1 MHMLLGE
8 YGKKNK
14 TILFTSS
21 GRTVRISNIMGSV
34 STVVL
39 SLKKKFNA
47 NMQMR
52 KLKRGEKKINGAV
65 IQGST

>member
-1 MHMLLGE
+1 MDKKE
-8 YGKKNK
+8 YQNL
-14 TILFTSS
+14 LFTSS

-47 NMQMR
+47 NLHMR
-52 KLKRGEKKINGAV
+52 KLNRGEKKINRGV
-65 IQGST
+65 IKVST

>member
-1 MHMLLGE
+1 MHVTLKNN
-8 YGKKNK
+8 GKKKNTK
-14 TILFTSS
+14 TLLFTSS

-47 NMQMR
+47 NMHMR
-52 KLKRGEKKINGAV
+52 KLNRGEKKLIG
-65 IQGST
+65 GLLK